1 MHFKLIARQPIPCPE
16 LRVIT
21 PDNHDIHVEITEII
35 KDVEYLKNIVG
46 IVRNYNIEVL
56 RGSFVDVSDNHHVEE
71 ATDDLPN
78 TYLL

>member
-1 MHFKLIARQPIPCPE
+1 M
-16 LRVIT
+16 IT
-21 PDNHDIHVEITEII
+21 PDNHNILVVITEMI

-56 RGSFVDVSDNHHVEE
+56 KGSFVDVSDNHHVEE
-71 ATDDLPN
+71 TPDDLPY